1 MKPETPAPADLPNL
15 LRQQLI
21 LAQVRIM
28 ELEDTR
34 DELAPRLAET
44 AALLAEAQSLA
55 ELKSGESAHLERVR
69 ADLQAQ
75 YDHLRHMQHVTNEA
89 LNSARAEVASHG
101 DRIAGL
107 LSEKAALDLLNQQL
121 ADTVRTHADRIARLE
136 AEVTAL
142 SGESAARQIRV
153 NQLDA
158 EQRAMKASRSWRWTS
173 WLRAIER
180 ALK

>member
-1 MKPETPAPADLPNL
+1 MKPETPAPADLTNL

-28 ELEDTR
+28 ELEDNR

-44 AALLAEAQSLA
+44 AALLAAAQSLA
-55 ELKSGESAHLERVR
+55 EQKSGESAHLERVR

-89 LNSARAEVASHG
+89 LNSARAEVASHN
-101 DRIAGL
+101 DRIARL

-121 ADTVRTHADRIARLE
+121 ASTVSTHADRIARLE
-136 AEVTAL
+136 TEVTAL
-142 SGESAARQIRV
+142 SGESAARLVRV

>member
-28 ELEDTR
+28 ELEDNR
-34 DELAPRLAET
+34 DELAPLLAET
-44 AALLAEAQSLA
+44 AALLAAAQSLA
-55 ELKSGESAHLERVR
+55 EQKSGESAHLERVR

-75 YDHLRHMQHVTNEA
+75 YDHLRHMQHVTNDA
-89 LNSARAEVASHG
+89 LNSARAEVAAHS
-101 DRIAGL
+101 DRIARL

-121 ADTVRTHADRIARLE
+121 ANTVTTHADRIAGLE

-142 SGESAARQIRV
+142 SGESAARLVRV

-158 EQRAMKASRSWRWTS
+158 EQRALKASRSWRWTS